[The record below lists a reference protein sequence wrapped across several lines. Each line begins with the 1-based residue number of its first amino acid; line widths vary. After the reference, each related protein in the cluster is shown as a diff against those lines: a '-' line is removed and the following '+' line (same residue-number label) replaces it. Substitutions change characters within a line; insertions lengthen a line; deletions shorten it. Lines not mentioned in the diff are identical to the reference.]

1 MTNINRSVEIAGAGL
16 SGLAL
21 AVRMAQLGWRVTL
34 HEKND
39 DLRMFGAGIWL
50 WGNGLK
56 SLQMIGAY
64 EEAVQRAKIIKEW
77 RIADQEGNILMT
89 RPMTPGD
96 QLLLPPRADLYQSL
110 INRAVAEGVEIRTS
124 STAVSARSEGI
135 LVLDNGDERKADL
148 IVAADGLY
156 SRLRES
162 IYATR
167 VLDYGIEAGIRMLI
181 QHQPDDPEDIITEYW
196 NGPWRLLYNPCTD
209 GQNYIFLS
217 APIDDERG
225 RKIPIDRDFWRKK
238 FPLQED
244 LVNRFQED
252 GRWDRIGY
260 VRCRSW
266 SDGKVA
272 ILGDAANGMPPNL
285 GQAANMAFTNAMAL
299 ATIVTEEESI
309 PEALEKWEE
318 AARPL
323 TEHVQWWSY
332 IYGFVVGNWPSEH
345 LSMRNEAILKI
356 SKTKWFEK
364 GINRGARSTP
374 LGFKGDTPPPDS
386 NFYDYEVTKFESAL
400 LKEVI
405 TSALGQDSFLNVMNK
420 ISDI

>member
-1 MTNINRSVEIAGAGL
+1 MVSKRRKVEIAGAGL

-21 AVRMAQLGWRVTL
+21 AVRMAQLGWKVTL
-34 HEKND
+34 HEKNS

-56 SLQMIGAY
+56 SLQIIGAY
-64 EEAVQRAKIIKEW
+64 NEAVRRAKIIKEW

-110 INRAVAEGVEIRTS
+110 INRAIAEGVEICTS
-124 STAVSARSEGI
+124 STATSVRSEGV
-135 LVLDNGDERKADL
+135 LVLDSGDERRADL
-148 IVAADGLY
+148 VVAADGLY

-181 QHQPDDPEDIITEYW
+181 KHEPGDPEDIITEYW

-209 GQNYIFLS
+209 GENYIFLS

-225 RKIPIDRDFWRKK
+225 RKMPIDREFWKK
-238 FPLQED
+238 AFPLQES

-299 ATIVTEEESI
+299 ASIVTEEEDI
-309 PEALEKWEE
+309 QGALEKWEKV
-318 AARPL
+318 ARPL

-332 IYGFVVGNWPSEH
+332 IYGFIVGNWPSEN
-345 LSMRNEAILKI
+345 LSLRNKAILDVA
-356 SKTKWFEK
+356 KTKWFEE
-364 GINRGARSTP
+364 GINRGARSVPIGFNQDKNSVHQEMHDYNITGFETP
-374 LGFKGDTPPPDS
+374 
-386 NFYDYEVTKFESAL
+386 L
-400 LKEVI
+400 LKEI
-405 TSALGQDSFLNVMNK
+405 MASALGQNSFLQVFNK
-420 ISDI
+420 K

>member
-1 MTNINRSVEIAGAGL
+1 MSRKVEIAGAGL

-21 AVRMAQLGWRVTL
+21 SVRMAQLGWQVTL
-34 HEKND
+34 HEKNS

-124 STAVSARSEGI
+124 STAVSVRSEGI

-148 IVAADGLY
+148 IVAADGIY

-181 QHQPDDPEDIITEYW
+181 KHQQGDPEDIITEYW

-225 RKIPIDRDFWRKK
+225 RKMPIDRDFWRNT
-238 FPLQED
+238 FPLQES

-299 ATIVTEEESI
+299 AAIVNEEENI
-309 PEALEKWEE
+309 PLALDKWEKFS
-318 AARPL
+318 RPL

-332 IYGFVVGNWPSEH
+332 IYGFVVGNWPSDD
-345 LSMRNEAILKI
+345 LSKRNEIILKI
-356 SKTKWFEK
+356 SKTKWFEE
-364 GINRGARSTP
+364 GINRGARSIP
-374 LGFKGDTPPPDS
+374 LGFNGDKNPTDPIT
-386 NFYDYEVTKFESAL
+386 FDYKVTGFESSF
-400 LKEVI
+400 LKETVS
-405 TSALGQDSFLNVMNK
+405 SALGQEKFLNIIQK
-420 ISDI
+420 LTDK

>member
-1 MTNINRSVEIAGAGL
+1 MNNSRRSIEIAGAGL

-21 AVRMAQLGWRVTL
+21 AVRMAQLGWKVTL
-34 HEKND
+34 HEKNS

-56 SLQMIGAY
+56 SLQIIGAY
-64 EEAVQRAKIIKEW
+64 DEAVRRAKIIKEW
-77 RIADQEGNILMT
+77 RIADQEGNVLMT

-96 QLLLPPRADLYQSL
+96 QLLLPPREDLYQSL
-110 INRAVAEGVEIRTS
+110 INRAIAEGVEIRTS
-124 STAVSARSEGI
+124 STAISVRPEGV
-135 LVLDNGDERKADL
+135 LVLENGDERKADL

-181 QHQPDDPEDIITEYW
+181 QHKLGDPDDIITEYW

-209 GQNYIFLS
+209 GENYIFLS
-217 APIDDERG
+217 APINDERG
-225 RKIPIDRDFWRKK
+225 RKIPVDRDFWKK
-238 FPLQED
+238 TFPLQED
-244 LVNRFQED
+244 LINRFQED

-260 VRCRSW
+260 VRCRTW

-299 ATIVTEEESI
+299 AAIVNEERNVRS
-309 PEALEKWEE
+309 ALEKWEKV
-318 AARPL
+318 ARPL

-332 IYGFVVGNWPSEH
+332 IYGFVIGNWPSEK
-345 LSMRNEAILKI
+345 LSMRNTAISQI
-356 SKTKWFEK
+356 SKTKWFEE
-364 GINRGARSTP
+364 GLNRGARSIP
-374 LGFKGDTPPPDS
+374 LGFNEEMIFPKTEH
-386 NFYDYEVTKFESAL
+386 NDYTAIGFEESL
-400 LKEVI
+400 LKEI
-405 TSALGQDSFLNVMNK
+405 TNSALGQNSFMSFLGK
-420 ISDI
+420 S

>member
-1 MTNINRSVEIAGAGL
+1 MNNSRRSVEIAGAGL

-21 AVRMAQLGWRVTL
+21 AVRMAQLGWKVTL
-34 HEKND
+34 HEKNN

-64 EEAVQRAKIIKEW
+64 DEAVRRAKVIKEW
-77 RIADQEGNILMT
+77 RIADQEGNVMMT

-96 QLLLPPRADLYQSL
+96 QLLLPPREDLYQSL
-110 INRAVAEGVEIRTS
+110 INRATAEGVEIRTS
-124 STAVSARSEGI
+124 STAISVRPEGV
-135 LVLDNGDERKADL
+135 LVLENGDERKADL

-181 QHQPDDPEDIITEYW
+181 KHKLGDPDDIITEYW

-209 GQNYIFLS
+209 GENYIFLS
-217 APIDDERG
+217 APINDERG
-225 RKIPIDRDFWRKK
+225 RKIPVDREFWKK
-238 FPLQED
+238 TFPLQED

-260 VRCRSW
+260 VRCRTW

-299 ATIVTEEESI
+299 AAIVNEERNIRS
-309 PEALEKWEE
+309 ALEKWEKV
-318 AARPL
+318 ARPL

-332 IYGFVVGNWPSEH
+332 IYGFVIGNWPSEK
-345 LSMRNEAILKI
+345 LSMRNSVISKI
-356 SKTKWFEK
+356 SKTKWFEE
-364 GINRGARSTP
+364 GLNRGARSIP
-374 LGFKGDTPPPDS
+374 LGFNEETVFPKTEHNDYTAIGFEDS
-386 NFYDYEVTKFESAL
+386 L
-400 LKEVI
+400 LKEI
-405 TSALGQDSFLNVMNK
+405 TNSALGQKSFMSFLEK
-420 ISDI
+420 S

>member
-1 MTNINRSVEIAGAGL
+1 MIKKKRSVEIAGAGL

-21 AVRMAQLGWRVTL
+21 AVRMAQLGWQVTL
-34 HEKND
+34 HEKNS

-56 SLQMIGAY
+56 SLQMIDAY
-64 EEAVQRAKIIKEW
+64 DEAVQRAKVIKEW

-89 RPMTPGD
+89 RPMTSKDG
-96 QLLLPPRADLYQSL
+96 LLLPPRADLYQSL

-124 STAVSARSEGI
+124 STAVSVRQEGI
-135 LVLDNGDERKADL
+135 LVLESGEERKADL
-148 IVAADGLY
+148 VVAADGLY

-162 IYATR
+162 LYATR

-181 QHQPDDPEDIITEYW
+181 KHKHGDPDDIITEYW

-209 GQNYIFLS
+209 GENYIFLS

-225 RKIPIDRDFWRKK
+225 RKIPIDRDFWRET
-238 FPLQED
+238 FPLQEN
-244 LVNRFQED
+244 LVSRFQED

-260 VRCRSW
+260 VRCRTW
-266 SDGKVA
+266 SDGNVA

-299 ATIVTEEESI
+299 ATVVTEENDTRS
-309 PEALEKWEE
+309 ALKKWEKV
-318 AARPL
+318 ARPL

-332 IYGFVVGNWPSEH
+332 IYGYIVGRWPSE
-345 LSMRNEAILKI
+345 SMAMRNDAILMLA
-356 SKTKWFEK
+356 KTKWFEE
-364 GINRGARSTP
+364 GINRGARSIP
-374 LGFKGDTPPPDS
+374 LGFNGKTNYPHTEE
-386 NFYDYEVTKFESAL
+386 NTYDA
-400 LKEVI
+400 
-405 TSALGQDSFLNVMNK
+405 DSFEQELIKEMLLSVMGRQVAGQF
-420 ISDI
+420 I